1 MPRTARPLFYGVTLL
16 LGAAALTGCTP
27 NANTAS
33 TGAGQ
38 KPVAATQSTGTRA
51 AAAKPTAAAAAKP
64 TAAAAAKSVVSDV
77 SELKKLGI
85 TLNEG
90 VLIDVADDGLDRY
103 LAIGK
108 GGVVDFTGTRTSA
121 EDNKMMSL
129 KPARVADKSLR
140 NRVVIAPPF
149 YNEDLGAGSCVADTA
164 RGKLRLA
171 TCKAGT
177 ADQTWKVVPA
187 GDSGQ
192 FELHGAHTTIRVD
205 KGKITTGA
213 RGYVGLQTIA
223 FAE

>member
-1 MPRTARPLFYGVTLL
+1 LFYGVTLL

-51 AAAKPTAAAAAKP
+51 AAAKPTAAATKPAAAAAAKP

-77 SELKKLGI
+77 SELKSLGI

-103 LAIGK
+103 LAVSE
-108 GGVVDFTGTRTSA
+108 GGVVDFTGTRTSR
-121 EDNKMMSL
+121 EDNKMMEL
-129 KPARVADKSLR
+129 KPARVAKKSLR

-164 RGKLRLA
+164 PGKLRLA
-171 TCKAGT
+171 TCKAKT
-177 ADQTWKVVPA
+177 ANQTWKVVPA

-192 FELHGAHTTIRVD
+192 FELHGAHTKIRVD

-223 FAE
+223 FAK